1 MNRAALTRLRNRI
14 DVLRC
19 PVCRVVGR
27 YVPEPQKPV
36 GDDPFEHATEEE
48 RAEVSEILNAM
59 HARQGNVPTECR
71 GCGRPA
77 NPNTL
82 IAHGTS
88 DEVHRLHDLLSSL
101 NERSEASP
109 TARNSRT

>member
-1 MNRAALTRLRNRI
+1 MNRAALTRLRQRI

-36 GDDPFEHATEEE
+36 GDDPFDHATVEE
-48 RAEVSEILNAM
+48 RAEVLAILDAM
-59 HARQGNVPTECR
+59 TARQGTSPTACR

-77 NPNTL
+77 KPDTL
-82 IAHGTS
+82 IANGTN
-88 DEVHRLHDLLSSL
+88 EEIHRLHDLFSSL
-101 NERSEASP
+101 NERSESSP
-109 TARNSRT
+109 TVQTSSL

>member
-27 YVPEPQKPV
+27 YVPEPQKSV

-48 RAEVSEILNAM
+48 RVEVSAILAAM

-77 NPNTL
+77 KPDAL

-88 DEVHRLHDLLSSL
+88 DEVHRLHEILSSL
-101 NERSEASP
+101 NERSEVSP
-109 TARNSRT
+109 TDQNSKT

>member
-1 MNRAALTRLRNRI
+1 MNRAAITCLRQRI

-19 PVCRVVGR
+19 PVCHVVGR

-48 RAEVSEILNAM
+48 RVKVTEILNAM
-59 HARQGNVPTECR
+59 HARQGNLPTECR

-77 NPNTL
+77 NSDTL
-82 IAHGTS
+82 IANGTH
-88 DEVHRLHDLLSSL
+88 EEIHRLHDLLSSL
-101 NERSEASP
+101 NERSESSP
-109 TARNSRT
+109 TV

>member
-1 MNRAALTRLRNRI
+1 MNRAALTRLRQRI

-36 GDDPFEHATEEE
+36 CDDPYEHTTDEECIE
-48 RAEVSEILNAM
+48 LSAIFAAM
-59 HARQGNVPTECR
+59 HVRQGNVPTECR

-77 NPNTL
+77 KPDTL

-88 DEVHRLHDLLSSL
+88 DEVHRLHDLLISL
-101 NERSEASP
+101 SERSESSP
-109 TARNSRT
+109 TV

>member
-19 PVCRVVGR
+19 TVCRTVGR
-27 YVPEPQKPV
+27 YVPEPQKSV
-36 GDDPFEHATEEE
+36 RDDPFEHATEEE
-48 RAEVSEILNAM
+48 RVEVTEILNAM
-59 HARQGNVPTECR
+59 HGRQGNVPTECR

-77 NPNTL
+77 KPDTL

-88 DEVHRLHDLLSSL
+88 DEVHRLHEILCSLS
-101 NERSEASP
+101 ERSESSP
-109 TARNSRT
+109 TV

>member
-27 YVPEPQKPV
+27 YVPEPRKPV
-36 GDDPFEHATEEE
+36 RDDPFEHATEEE
-48 RAEVSEILNAM
+48 RVEVTAILNAM
-59 HARQGNVPTECR
+59 HARQGNEPTECR

-77 NPNTL
+77 KPDTL

-88 DEVHRLHDLLSSL
+88 DEVHRLHDLLCSL
-101 NERSEASP
+101 NERSEAAE
-109 TARNSRT
+109 TTE